1 MCHVLKELKKLEMKI
16 IKVTYT
22 VKPDFVS
29 KNREN
34 VKAFIEDLSKSN
46 NSAIRYFAF
55 LGSDGKTFNHFAI
68 YEKDEAQKL
77 LFDLPS
83 FQFFQQQ
90 RDGSGLEV
98 SPQIEELILVASS
111 VNIFQNSTT
120 WQNPL

>member
-1 MCHVLKELKKLEMKI
+1 MKI

-22 VKPDFVS
+22 VKPDFVP
-29 KNREN
+29 KNQEN
-34 VKAFIEDLSKSN
+34 VKAFIEDLSKID
-46 NSAIRYFAF
+46 NSGLRYFAF
-55 LGSDGKTFNHFAI
+55 LGGDGKTFNHFAI

-83 FQFFQQQ
+83 FQFFQKE

-98 SPQIEELILVASS
+98 SPQIEELTLVASS

-120 WQNPL
+120 WQNLL